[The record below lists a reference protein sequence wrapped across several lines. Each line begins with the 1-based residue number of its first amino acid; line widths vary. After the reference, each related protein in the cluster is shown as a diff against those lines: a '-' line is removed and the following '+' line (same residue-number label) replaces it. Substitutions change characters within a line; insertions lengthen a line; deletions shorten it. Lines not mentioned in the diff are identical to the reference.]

1 MPATASPSARPL
13 HGRVTHLFTTGID
26 AFEKAPWY
34 AERELHRFLT
44 VFFLANFVTVLAS
57 WIFRRRKAEPPPAG
71 LRRLLVAERW
81 MSAVNLVYVLGL
93 IVVMVVLV
101 PRHELLAGCPYGLP
115 RAIYL
120 VQIIPFFSIALAEIV
135 FWRCIGLWR

>member
-1 MPATASPSARPL
+1 MLAR
-13 HGRVTHLFTTGID
+13 R
-26 AFEKAPWY
+26 A
-34 AERELHRFLT
+34 
-44 VFFLANFVTVLAS
+44 
-57 WIFRRRKAEPPPAG
+57 PPAG

-81 MSAVNLVYVLGL
+81 MSAVNRVYVLGL

-135 FWRCIGLWR
+135 FWRCIGLWREAAVGWWSRCYHLGIVLCGAGFVAFLGYWKHIGYMF